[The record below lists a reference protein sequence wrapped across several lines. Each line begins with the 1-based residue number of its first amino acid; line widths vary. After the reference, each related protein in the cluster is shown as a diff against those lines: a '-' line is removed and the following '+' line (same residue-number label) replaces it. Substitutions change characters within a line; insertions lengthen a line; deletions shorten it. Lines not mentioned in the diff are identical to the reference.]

1 MKASRDRER
10 LAAGELHHAFRRARA
25 RAASVPSAVR
35 AQLGSVAS
43 SSVPEMAE
51 APKRIV
57 ERGYDA
63 IGDGFREWAVRVQ
76 GDPRERFLD
85 RFEELVTPGAA
96 VLDLGCG
103 CGLPTA
109 SRLARLHPVTGVDI
123 SAQQIAAAR
132 RNVPAGTFLHSDMA
146 TVDLPAG
153 GFGGAVALYSIIHVP
168 RAEHPGLLERI
179 AGWLA
184 PCGVLLAALGYSPD
198 EGVEDGWLGQ
208 PMYFSSHDAATNL
221 RLLTEAGLEVIEAE
235 PVTIHEPEADAT
247 FLWVLARRPAAG

>member
-1 MKASRDRER
+1 MEASRDRER
-10 LAAGELHHAFRRARA
+10 LAAGELQAAFRQARA
-25 RAASVPSAVR
+25 RATSVPSAVR
-35 AQLGSVAS
+35 AHLRGPAGGSVP
-43 SSVPEMAE
+43 VVAE

-63 IGDGFREWAVRVQ
+63 IGDGFCEWAAQVQ

-109 SRLARLHPVTGVDI
+109 SRLARLHPLTGVDI
-123 SAQQIAAAR
+123 SARQIAAAR
-132 RNVPAGTFLHSDMA
+132 RHVPAATFLHGDMA
-146 TVDLPAG
+146 TLDLPAG
-153 GFGGAVALYSIIHVP
+153 RFGGAVALYSITHVP
-168 RAEHPGLLERI
+168 RAEHAGLLERI

-184 PCGVLLAALGYSPD
+184 PGGVLLAALGHSAD
-198 EGVEDGWLGQ
+198 DGVEDGWLGQ

-221 RLLTEAGLEVIEAE
+221 RLLTAAGLDVIEAE
-235 PVTIHEPEADAT
+235 PVTIHEPDADAT
-247 FLWVLARRPAAG
+247 FLWVLARRPAAV

>member
-1 MKASRDRER
+1 METSPDRER
-10 LAAGELHHAFRRARA
+10 LAAGELRAAFRQARS

-35 AQLGSVAS
+35 GHLRGVASGSVS
-43 SSVPEMAE
+43 DMAQP
-51 APKRIV
+51 PKRIV

-63 IGDGFREWAVRVQ
+63 IGDGFREWAGRVQ

-85 RFEELVTPGAA
+85 RFEDLVTPGAA

-132 RNVPAGTFLHSDMA
+132 QNVPAATFLHADMA
-146 TVDLPAG
+146 AVDLPPG
-153 GFGGAVALYSIIHVP
+153 SFGGAVALYSVIHVP
-168 RAEHPGLLERI
+168 RTEHAGLLERI

-184 PCGVLLAALGYSPD
+184 PGGILLAALGNGAGD
-198 EGVEDGWLGQ
+198 GIEDGWLGQ
-208 PMYFSSHDAATNL
+208 SMYFSSHDAATNL
-221 RLLTEAGLEVIEAE
+221 RLLTDAGLDVIEAE
-235 PVTIHEPEADAT
+235 PVTIHEPEGDPT
-247 FLWVLARRPAAG
+247 FLWVLARRLPAG

>member
-1 MKASRDRER
+1 MEASGECER
-10 LAAGELHHAFRRARA
+10 LTAGELRAAFRQARA
-25 RAASVPSAVR
+25 SAASVPSSVR
-35 AQLGSVAS
+35 AHIPGVASGSVA
-43 SSVPEMAE
+43 EMPE

-57 ERGYDA
+57 ERGYDM
-63 IGDGFREWAVRVQ
+63 IGDGFREWAGRVQ

-85 RFEELVTPGAA
+85 RFEDLVRPGAA

-132 RNVPAGTFLHSDMA
+132 RNVPAATFLHADMT
-146 TVDLPAG
+146 TVELPPG

-168 RAEHPGLLERI
+168 RTEHLGLLGRI
-179 AGWLA
+179 ARWLA
-184 PCGVLLAALGYSPD
+184 PGGVLLAALGHGAD
-198 EGVEDGWLGQ
+198 DGVEDGWLGQ

-221 RLLTEAGLEVIEAE
+221 RLLADAGLDVIQAE
-235 PVTIHEPEADAT
+235 PVTIHEPEADPT
-247 FLWVLARRPAAG
+247 FLWVLARRPPAG